1 MKFVAFSAAVVG
13 LALVFSGA
21 AVAKTKVVVKEE
33 SGGYS
38 AHLKDTKTG
47 ETKRVGGDAADVT
60 YGSKKE
66 ARKAGKVAKNLEEQG
81 SNVIDTGDPNCDSG
95 LYNC

>member
-1 MKFVAFSAAVVG
+1 METIITVAFLGAL
-13 LALVFSGA
+13 LALTGA
-21 AVAKTKVVVKEE
+21 AEAKTKVVVKEE
-33 SGGYS
+33 AGGYS

-66 ARKAGKVAKNLEEQG
+66 ARKAGKNAKTMQEEG
-81 SNVIDTGDPNCDSG
+81 ANVIDTGDPNCDSG
-95 LYNC
+95 RYNC